1 MRIQPVNNTKTKQQN
16 FGTRFVIAP
25 QEHANFMHSLDV
37 KIAEVYNVNKN
48 KNGSWAFS
56 AIKISAQRI
65 VKNMYE
71 AIEAHN
77 KNPKNH
83 KTNKGNAF
91 LKVEPFENNEHRV
104 GISFKIDDAKRDISK
119 DIVAK
124 SFDQHKE
131 GQKELAEMFVN
142 DFHFNLE
149 NELNTEKA
157 INQIAEKI
165 SK

>member
-16 FGTRFVIAP
+16 FGTKFIITP
-25 QEHANFMHSLDV
+25 HEHANFMHSLDV
-37 KIAEVYNVNKN
+37 KIAEVYNKN
-48 KNGSWAFS
+48 KNQNGYWPFS
-56 AIKISAQRI
+56 AIKETAQMI

-71 AIEAHN
+71 AIESHN
-77 KNPKNH
+77 KTSKNH
-83 KTNKGNAF
+83 KINKGNAF
-91 LKVEPFENNEHRV
+91 LKLEPFEDTEHRV
-104 GISFKIDDAKRDISK
+104 GITFKIDDVKRDIFK

-124 SFDQHKE
+124 SFDQHKD

-149 NELNTEKA
+149 KELNTEKA
-157 INQIAEKI
+157 INKIAEKI